1 MYIRILVPLD
11 GSKTTEKILPFA
23 RFLARRLKAA
33 GVSTARL
40 GYIGEPDNSAFCVIE
55 RRDLQTQAA

>member
-1 MYIRILVPLD
+1 MVE
-11 GSKTTEKILPFA
+11 EKH
-23 RFLARRLKAA
+23 RFGETLQLLERA
-33 GVSTARL
+33 TL